1 MSDFFCKFAC
11 EIGNTHM
18 KDEIVLYQPD
28 DTIRLEVRLQD
39 DTVWLSLNQIA
50 QLFDRDK
57 SVISRHIRE
66 IFKEH
71 ELQKEATVAKN
82 ATVQIEGGREVIRQI
97 EYYNLDVI
105 ISTGYRVKS
114 QRGVQFRQWANRV
127 LKEYILHGYALNQR
141 FVNIENQL
149 ASQQKQ
155 LADQQEKIDFFV
167 RTSLPPKEGIFM
179 DGQIF
184 DAYELLIKLVKSAK
198 SSILLI
204 DNYVD
209 ESVLTMMSEKSTGV
223 QVDIYTKDISKSLAL
238 AESKFNSQYGDLS
251 IHQISTMHD
260 RFMIIDDKTIYLI
273 GASLKDAGKR
283 LFAFTQISAGHI
295 FELKKLL

>member
-1 MSDFFCKFAC
+1 
-11 EIGNTHM
+11 M

-141 FVNIENQL
+141 FINIENQL

-209 ESVLTMMSEKSTGV
+209 ESVLTMMSEKSPGV